1 MEGGDGGR
9 KTDKEREEK
18 EGQHRREIKEWGGV
32 GGVNKV
38 NNKKS
43 EKLIKSGN
51 KESVRE
57 WTGTRRT
64 KRKKDGVWVT
74 DVAVGSLTS
83 KSSAPIKKRGVTL
96 M

>member
-9 KTDKEREEK
+9 KTDIEREEK

-38 NNKKS
+38 DNKKS

-51 KESVRE
+51 KESVKE
-57 WTGTRRT
+57 
-64 KRKKDGVWVT
+64 
-74 DVAVGSLTS
+74 
-83 KSSAPIKKRGVTL
+83 
-96 M
+96 